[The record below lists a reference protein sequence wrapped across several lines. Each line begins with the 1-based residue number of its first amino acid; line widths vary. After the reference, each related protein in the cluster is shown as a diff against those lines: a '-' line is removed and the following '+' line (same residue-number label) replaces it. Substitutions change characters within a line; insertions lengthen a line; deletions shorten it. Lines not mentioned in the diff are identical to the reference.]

1 MTMKCPE
8 WRLICNSWYYWLFKI
23 IVWITSGKWETLDY
37 IVCGFHF
44 LFVSNLIKTELGRG
58 DPWKLNWE
66 NFIAL
71 STSYFVIIPLN
82 ATPHDR
88 WLRRISRNQWCGIRR
103 VLVYF
108 FNEIVHTNTIS
119 CTGVKLSF
127 LDCPA
132 VDAWEWVDV
141 VVRGWEFEIGRAL
154 EIVDNEVN
162 INPMTCFALINSDL
176 KLIKIHGIY
185 LWSRFKLRPFLHFK
199 YFLHS
204 GRNHGF
210 LNLNPPTFVN
220 SCRSC
225 IFN

>member
-1 MTMKCPE
+1 MLVTMKCPE
-8 WRLICNSWYYWLFKI
+8 WRLICNLRYWLFKI

-71 STSYFVIIPLN
+71 STPYFVFMPLN

-108 FNEIVHTNTIS
+108 FNHQYHFMYRSKAVVPWLS
-119 CTGVKLSF
+119 CSWRVGMSRCGCQGLRIRNWTCLR
-127 LDCPA
+127 DC
-132 VDAWEWVDV
+132 WQ
-141 VVRGWEFEIGRAL
+141 
-154 EIVDNEVN
+154 
-162 INPMTCFALINSDL
+162 
-176 KLIKIHGIY
+176 
-185 LWSRFKLRPFLHFK
+185 WSQ
-199 YFLHS
+199 Y
-204 GRNHGF
+204 
-210 LNLNPPTFVN
+210 
-220 SCRSC
+220 
-225 IFN
+225 